1 MTKSNTPGEV
11 GFVAIGRN
19 EGERLIRC
27 LDSMLQG
34 DASGRTRAVIYV
46 DSNSSDASVSVARRK
61 GITVVELD
69 MSQPFS
75 AARARN
81 EGFQAL
87 MRHHPQTRYVQ
98 FADGDCEI
106 VSGWTDRAVAEL
118 ESDTTLAAVA
128 GRRRERH
135 PRAST
140 YNRLCDLEWDT
151 PVGDAK
157 ACGGDVMMVADALQ
171 QVGGY
176 NPAVIAGE
184 EPELCVRLRA
194 AGWKIRRIDAEMTL
208 HDAAMMK
215 FKQWWQR
222 MKRAGHAYAQGAAM
236 HGHPPE
242 RHWVRQVRSI
252 CFWAGFAPAIIL
264 LAAIPTQGL
273 SLLGLLGYPLLVT
286 RAMKYYLGRGFSRS
300 DARLAATFDV
310 MAKFPQLVGVLTY
323 HMNHLRSRDAA
334 LIEYKGAPS

>member
-1 MTKSNTPGEV
+1 MTNLNHSNTV

-19 EGERLIRC
+19 EGERLTRC
-27 LDSMLQG
+27 LDSMRHC
-34 DASGRTRAVIYV
+34 DSAASCEAVVYV
-46 DSNSSDASVSVARRK
+46 DSNSSDDSVAIARGK

-81 EGFQAL
+81 EGFQTL
-87 MRHHPQTRYVQ
+87 TRKFPETQFVQ

-106 VSGWTDRAVAEL
+106 VPGWVDRAVAEL
-118 ESDTTLAAVA
+118 ESDPALAAVA

-135 PRAST
+135 PGAST

-157 ACGGDVMMVADALQ
+157 ACGGDVMMVVAALQ

-176 NPAVIAGE
+176 DPAVIAGE

-208 HDAAMMK
+208 HDAAMTQ
-215 FKQWWQR
+215 FKQWWRR
-222 MKRAGHAYAQGAAM
+222 MQRAGHAYAQGAAM
-236 HGHPPE
+236 HGRPPE

-252 CFWAGFAPAIIL
+252 CFWAGLVPAFSL
-264 LAAIPTQGL
+264 LAAVPTHGF
-273 SLLGLLGYPLLVT
+273 SLLVFAGYPLLVA
-286 RAMKYYLGRGFSRS
+286 RAMKYYLGRGFPRS

-323 HMNHLRSRDAA
+323 HMNRLRSKNTA